1 MRTPLALALLTGLL
15 SSATPA
21 PAAKWR
27 HCPSQLRYY
36 HAKIGAVSA
45 PFVHP
50 GHEVGIFLSDQEM
63 VDSGPFSTE
72 PGGNTV
78 TVTFASLFGPR
89 ITLAPMPVSA
99 VSPATLYFTFPD
111 TREIFGRPLAGPTEI
126 VVKTRRRTTAD
137 IDPRHLVA
145 LPPSTDAGALAIG
158 ELEQG
163 ALATMDTRGAIWV
176 PVDFSA
182 FGTMQ
187 KNMPTCPGIFT
198 PLRSFAVG
206 VTVRSIPSSSIPS
219 NILGALQPTYPPL
232 RAVKKVDLFIG
243 DFFVNGSNYYGNKV
257 GRLAVSP
264 IPHGLGVMLCG
275 RNDALQVV
283 LRAPGWRRWTR
294 PWSPF
299 SAWMPSS
306 QPMAIQLSR
315 MSVGQVGSALT
326 GLDAFAEECLL
337 R

>member
-1 MRTPLALALLTGLL
+1 MASALFPPLTRKSIQPYSPNAPRTDPEGTTLLRPSHETRASVRTPLALALLTGLL

-99 VSPATLYFTFPD
+99 VSPATLYFTFP
-111 TREIFGRPLAGPTEI
+111 A
-126 VVKTRRRTTAD
+126 
-137 IDPRHLVA
+137 RHPA
-145 LPPSTDAGALAIG
+145 
-158 ELEQG
+158 
-163 ALATMDTRGAIWV
+163 
-176 PVDFSA
+176 
-182 FGTMQ
+182 
-187 KNMPTCPGIFT
+187 
-198 PLRSFAVG
+198 
-206 VTVRSIPSSSIPS
+206 
-219 NILGALQPTYPPL
+219 YPPL

-306 QPMAIQLSR
+306 QPMEIQLSR
-315 MSVGQVGSALT
+315 MSVSEVGSAST

-337 R
+337 Q

>member
-1 MRTPLALALLTGLL
+1 MQPYSRNGSRPDPEGTTLPRPSHETRPSVRTLFALALLTSLL

-50 GHEVGIFLSDQEM
+50 GHEVGIFLSDQEIA
-63 VDSGPFSTE
+63 DSGPFSTE

-78 TVTFASLFGPR
+78 T
-89 ITLAPMPVSA
+89 
-99 VSPATLYFTFPD
+99 
-111 TREIFGRPLAGPTEI
+111 
-126 VVKTRRRTTAD
+126 
-137 IDPRHLVA
+137 
-145 LPPSTDAGALAIG
+145 
-158 ELEQG
+158 
-163 ALATMDTRGAIWV
+163 
-176 PVDFSA
+176 VDFSA

-198 PLRSFAVG
+198 PLRAFAVG
-206 VTVRSIPSSSIPS
+206 VTVRSIPSSGIPS
-219 NILGALQPTYPPL
+219 NILGVLQPTYPPL
-232 RAVKKVDLFIG
+232 RAVKKIDLFIG

-275 RNDALQVV
+275 
-283 LRAPGWRRWTR
+283 
-294 PWSPF
+294 
-299 SAWMPSS
+299 
-306 QPMAIQLSR
+306 
-315 MSVGQVGSALT
+315 
-326 GLDAFAEECLL
+326 
-337 R
+337 

>member
-1 MRTPLALALLTGLL
+1 MARRTCTWLYSRRSL
-15 SSATPA
+15 S
-21 PAAKWR
+21 
-27 HCPSQLRYY
+27 
-36 HAKIGAVSA
+36 
-45 PFVHP
+45 
-50 GHEVGIFLSDQEM
+50 
-63 VDSGPFSTE
+63 
-72 PGGNTV
+72 
-78 TVTFASLFGPR
+78 
-89 ITLAPMPVSA
+89 
-99 VSPATLYFTFPD
+99 
-111 TREIFGRPLAGPTEI
+111 I
-126 VVKTRRRTTAD
+126 VVKTRGRTTAD

-198 PLRSFAVG
+198 PLRAFAVG
-206 VTVRSIPSSSIPS
+206 VTVRSIPSSGIPS
-219 NILGALQPTYPPL
+219 NILGVLQPTYPPL
-232 RAVKKVDLFIG
+232 RAVKKIDLFIG

-283 LRAPGWRRWTR
+283 IRAPGWRRWTR

-306 QPMAIQLSR
+306 QPMEIQLSR
-315 MSVGQVGSALT
+315 MSVSEVGSAST

-337 R
+337 Q